1 MIIQKKTED
10 FPIIYLRYIKGNLIY
25 IGETVSFLKSR
36 HLRDDVIQA
45 GNFDCVKILKASK
58 NTIRRRYWEA
68 VLILN
73 LKPSHQSNTSKYI
86 GLVRKINNDEFVR
99 TPIEN
104 KEKDFEKTLIS
115 NKLEIKLT
123 AYRHLMEFRKY
134 MEAIN

>member
-1 MIIQKKTED
+1 LGSSVNFKIKTITPIECIQ
-10 FPIIYLRYIKGNLIY
+10 IY
-25 IGETVSFLKSR
+25 
-36 HLRDDVIQA
+36 
-45 GNFDCVKILKASK
+45 
-58 NTIRRRYWEA
+58 
-68 VLILN
+68 
-73 LKPSHQSNTSKYI
+73 

-134 MEAIN
+134 MAAIN